1 MLMHSKPVL
10 VRANSDGMRRL
21 GPGAVVL
28 LLMVL
33 AACSGSNG
41 SPGLDTGSI
50 AGTVVDASGAPVAG
64 ASVSTDPTSATTQ
77 TGTTGTFTLS
87 SIPIGAYTVS
97 ASKTG
102 FQSAQLTAVGVAAG
116 ATNQVT
122 ITLAPSPNAPGSI
135 AGTVLGRVGTAQP
148 SSPVA
153 GAMVCPESSTAV
165 LPCTTSQSDGTFV
178 LAGVAPGPV
187 YLTATAA
194 GFLTG
199 ETTTAVIVAPDG
211 SATGVSITLS
221 GSPSATATYVG
232 AARCITCHTLF
243 DTALTAAWQH
253 SAHAITVD
261 HTLNQLDLNG
271 WPAAPATCVAANIVN
286 SQVQATEPVSGQQE
300 NVLLVRWAANCPGE
314 PQFSMAFDANGN
326 GQVDP
331 GETVIPVQGTQGG
344 IATDG
349 GQCGQGGLLPLTAYN
364 QNAIPALVPIPCSAN
379 FLGTGATP
387 AQGYWQQEYLV
398 NIGPGAA
405 KPAWVTWDT
414 TGTPQDM
421 LALPLAW
428 NQRAQYWANAP
439 DYNPTQGGTFA
450 KVCAGCHDTGP
461 SLTVDANA
469 NVTSYVA
476 GSQNIACER
485 CHGPGSDH
493 VANLNAKSII
503 NPAYITAQAQNEM
516 CGQCHS
522 NAIAS
527 TQPAG
532 AFDFPW
538 NNQVS
543 MGGGNFIPGVDQ
555 LANFALLPL
564 YGDPTNYWPG
574 GVFPNLDHMT
584 FIDVTAS
591 VHNTNPYQKVT
602 CMNCHD
608 PHGVQGGPYQFAR
621 SNTTGDQYTFQ
632 TNAAV
637 LRNDVLCLA
646 CHATHDDFSA
656 VALSDVANYHV
667 SQGGAA
673 QKNGAAYSPSST
685 DQSASDTVVANAVN
699 AHMQA
704 QAGMP
709 AYFDPTGSING
720 QPVGRCSSCHM
731 MKTAWTSNFLF
742 SGPDA
747 NGKTADVSG
756 DVSSHSFQVADVQAA
771 ALSVPGA
778 TMWQQ
783 IMPNACGSCHVQYR
797 FGL

>member
-1 MLMHSKPVL
+1 
-10 VRANSDGMRRL
+10 
-21 GPGAVVL
+21 
-28 LLMVL
+28 
-33 AACSGSNG
+33 
-41 SPGLDTGSI
+41 
-50 AGTVVDASGAPVAG
+50 
-64 ASVSTDPTSATTQ
+64 
-77 TGTTGTFTLS
+77 
-87 SIPIGAYTVS
+87 
-97 ASKTG
+97 
-102 FQSAQLTAVGVAAG
+102 
-116 ATNQVT
+116 
-122 ITLAPSPNAPGSI
+122 
-135 AGTVLGRVGTAQP
+135 
-148 SSPVA
+148 
-153 GAMVCPESSTAV
+153 
-165 LPCTTSQSDGTFV
+165 
-178 LAGVAPGPV
+178 
-187 YLTATAA
+187 
-194 GFLTG
+194 
-199 ETTTAVIVAPDG
+199 
-211 SATGVSITLS
+211 
-221 GSPSATATYVG
+221 
-232 AARCITCHTLF
+232 
-243 DTALTAAWQH
+243 
-253 SAHAITVD
+253 
-261 HTLNQLDLNG
+261 
-271 WPAAPATCVAANIVN
+271 
-286 SQVQATEPVSGQQE
+286 
-300 NVLLVRWAANCPGE
+300 
-314 PQFSMAFDANGN
+314 
-326 GQVDP
+326 
-331 GETVIPVQGTQGG
+331 
-344 IATDG
+344 
-349 GQCGQGGLLPLTAYN
+349 
-364 QNAIPALVPIPCSAN
+364 
-379 FLGTGATP
+379 LGTGATP

-450 KVCAGCHDTGP
+450 KVCAGCHETGP
-461 SLTVDANA
+461 SLAVDANA
-469 NVTSYVA
+469 NVTTYVA

-543 MGGGNFIPGVDQ
+543 TGGGNFIPGVDQ

-591 VHNTNPYQKVT
+591 IHNTNPYQKVT
-602 CMNCHD
+602 CSNCHD
-608 PHGVQGGPYQFAR
+608 PHGVQGGPFQFAR
-621 SNTTGDQYTFQ
+621 SNTQTGDQYVFQ

-637 LRNDVLCLA
+637 LRNDVMCLA
-646 CHATHDDFSA
+646 CHATQGDFAA
-656 VALSDVANYHV
+656 VALVDVANYHL
-667 SQGGAA
+667 SQGGTA
-673 QKNGAAYSPSST
+673 QKNGATYTPSST

-699 AHMQA
+699 AHMQS

-756 DVSSHSFQVADVQAA
+756 DVSSHSFQVATVQAA
-771 ALSVPGA
+771 ALGVPGA
-778 TMWQQ
+778 TTWQE

>member
-1 MLMHSKPVL
+1 MFMHSKPVL
-10 VRANSDGMRRL
+10 VRASSNGMHRL
-21 GPGAVVL
+21 GRGAVML
-28 LLMVL
+28 LLIVL

-77 TGTTGTFTLS
+77 TSTTGTFTLS
-87 SIPIGAYTVS
+87 SIRIGAYTVS

-122 ITLAPSPNAPGSI
+122 ITLAPSPNAPGTI

-178 LAGVAPGPV
+178 LAGIAPGPV

-232 AARCITCHTLF
+232 AARCVSCHSQF
-243 DTALTAAWQH
+243 DAGLTAAWQH
-253 SAHAITVD
+253 SAHATTVD

-271 WPAAPATCVAANIVN
+271 WPAAPATCAAPNITN

-344 IATDG
+344 VATDG

-461 SLTVDANA
+461 SLAVDTNA

-532 AFDFPW
+532 AFDFAW
-538 NNQVS
+538 NSQATA
-543 MGGGNFIPGVDQ
+543 GGGNFIPGVHQ
-555 LANFALLPL
+555 LANFAVLPV

-591 VHNTNPYQKVT
+591 VHNTNAYQKVT
-602 CMNCHD
+602 CSNCHD

>member
-1 MLMHSKPVL
+1 
-10 VRANSDGMRRL
+10 
-21 GPGAVVL
+21 
-28 LLMVL
+28 MV
-33 AACSGSNG
+33 
-41 SPGLDTGSI
+41 
-50 AGTVVDASGAPVAG
+50 
-64 ASVSTDPTSATTQ
+64 
-77 TGTTGTFTLS
+77 
-87 SIPIGAYTVS
+87 
-97 ASKTG
+97 SKTG
-102 FQSAQLTAVGVAAG
+102 FQNAQLTAVGVTVG
-116 ATNQVT
+116 ATDQVT
-122 ITLAPSPNAPGSI
+122 ITLSPSANAPGSI
-135 AGTVLGRVGTAQP
+135 AGTVLGRVGTGQP
-148 SSPVA
+148 SSPVP
-153 GAMVCPESSTAV
+153 GAIVCPEATVV
-165 LPCTTSQSDGTFV
+165 LPCATAQSDGTFV

-187 YLTATAA
+187 FLTATAT

-199 ETTTAVIVAPDG
+199 ETTTAVTVAPDG

-232 AARCITCHTLF
+232 AARCVTCHSIF
-243 DTALTAAWQH
+243 DTTLTAAWQH
-253 SAHAITVD
+253 SAHATTVN

-271 WPAAPATCVAANIVN
+271 WPVAPATCAAANIVN
-286 SQVQATEPVSGQQE
+286 SQVQAAEPVSGNQE

-326 GQVDP
+326 GHVDP
-331 GETVIPVQGTQGG
+331 GETVIAVQGTQGG

-364 QNAIPALVPIPCSAN
+364 AVSALVPIPCSAN
-379 FLGTGATP
+379 FLGAGATA

-405 KPAWVTWDT
+405 KPTWVTWNT
-414 TGTPQDM
+414 SGTPQDM

-428 NQRAQYWANAP
+428 NQRAKYWALAP
-439 DYNPTQGGTFA
+439 DYNPTQGGTFG

-461 SLTVDANA
+461 SISVDTNA
-469 NVTSYVA
+469 NVTTYVA
-476 GSQNIACER
+476 GSQSIGCER

-493 VANLNAKSII
+493 VANLDAKSII

-527 TQPAG
+527 AQPAG

-538 NNQVS
+538 NNQVTTA
-543 MGGGNFIPGVDQ
+543 GGNFIPGVNE
-555 LANFALLPL
+555 LANFAQLPL
-564 YGDPTNYWPG
+564 YGNPTNYWPG

-584 FIDVTAS
+584 FIDVIAS

-602 CMNCHD
+602 CTNCHD
-608 PHGVQGGPYQFAR
+608 SHGLQGGPSQFAR
-621 SNTTGDQYTFQ
+621 SNSTTGDQYTFQ
-632 TNAAV
+632 SNAVV

-646 CHATHDDFSA
+646 CHATQGDFA
-656 VALSDVANYHV
+656 TVALVDVANYHL
-667 SQGGAA
+667 SQGGAV
-673 QKNGAAYSPSST
+673 QKNGAAWIPSSA
-685 DQSASDTVVANAVN
+685 DQSTSGTVVANAVI
-699 AHMQA
+699 AHMQS

-747 NGKTADVSG
+747 NGHTADVSG
-756 DVSSHSFQVADVQAA
+756 DVSSHSFQVATAQAA
-771 ALSVPGA
+771 SLGVPGA
-778 TMWQQ
+778 TTWQA

>member
-1 MLMHSKPVL
+1 MNMFATRSLMAL
-10 VRANSDGMRRL
+10 FII
-21 GPGAVVL
+21 
-28 LLMVL
+28 VL
-33 AACSGSNG
+33 AACSNGSNG
-41 SPGLDTGSI
+41 SPGAPVLDTGSI
-50 AGTVVDASGAPVAG
+50 AGTVVDSSGAPVAG
-64 ASVSTDPTSATTQ
+64 ASVSTNPTSTTTQ
-77 TGTTGTFTLS
+77 TGTSGTFTLS
-87 SIPIGAYTVS
+87 SIPIGAYTVT

-135 AGTVLGRVGTAQP
+135 AGTVLGRVGTNQP
-148 SSPVA
+148 SSPVS

-221 GSPSATATYVG
+221 GSPSSAATYVG
-232 AARCITCHTLF
+232 AARCVSCHIQF
-243 DTALTAAWQH
+243 DAGLTAAWQL
-253 SAHAITVD
+253 SAHATTVD

-271 WPAAPATCVAANIVN
+271 WPAAPATCAAPNVIN
-286 SQVQATEPVSGQQE
+286 SQVKATEPVSGQQE

-364 QNAIPALVPIPCSAN
+364 QNVVPVLVPIPCSAN

-387 AQGYWQQEYLV
+387 NQGYWQQEYLV

-405 KPAWVTWDT
+405 KPAWVAWDT

-461 SLTVDANA
+461 SLAVDANA

-532 AFDFPW
+532 AFDFAW
-538 NNQVS
+538 NSQATA
-543 MGGGNFIPGVDQ
+543 GGGNFIPGVHQ
-555 LANFALLPL
+555 LANFAVLPL

-591 VHNTNPYQKVT
+591 IHNTNPYEKVT
-602 CMNCHD
+602 CTSCHD

-621 SNTTGDQYTFQ
+621 TDTAGSQYTFQ

-656 VALSDVANYHV
+656 VALADVANYHV

-685 DQSASDTVVANAVN
+685 DQSASETVVADVVN

-756 DVSSHSFQVADVQAA
+756 DVSSHSFQVATVEAA
-771 ALSVPGA
+771 ALGVPGA
-778 TMWQQ
+778 TMWQE
-783 IMPNACGSCHVQYR
+783 IMPNACGSCHDQYR

>member
-1 MLMHSKPVL
+1 MISPRYVMLLSVI
-10 VRANSDGMRRL
+10 
-21 GPGAVVL
+21 
-28 LLMVL
+28 VL

-41 SPGLDTGSI
+41 APGAAALDTGTI
-50 AGTVVDASGAPVAG
+50 AGTVVDASGAPLAG
-64 ASVSTDPTSATTQ
+64 ASISTIPASATAQ
-77 TGTTGTFTLS
+77 SGTSGTFDAQLIS
-87 SIPIGAYTVS
+87 IGADAVT
-97 ASKTG
+97 ASKSG
-102 FQSAQLTAVGVAAG
+102 FQNAQLTAVGVAAG
-116 ATNQVT
+116 ATDQVT
-122 ITLAPSPNAPGSI
+122 IKLTPSANAPGSI
-135 AGTVLGRVGTAQP
+135 AGTVLGRVGTNQP
-148 SSPVA
+148 SSPVS
-153 GAMVCPESSTAV
+153 GATVCLEG
-165 LPCTTSQSDGTFV
+165 TTTPACATSKSDGTFA
-178 LAGVAPGPV
+178 LAGVAPGPA
-187 YLTATAA
+187 YLTATAT

-199 ETTTAVIVAPDG
+199 ETTTAVNVAADG

-232 AARCITCHTLF
+232 AARCVSCHTQF
-243 DTALTAAWQH
+243 DAGLTAAWQH
-253 SAHAITVD
+253 SAHATTVD

-271 WPAAPATCVAANIVN
+271 WPAAPTTCAAANVIN
-286 SQVQATEPVSGQQE
+286 SQVQATEPVTGQQE

-331 GETVIPVQGTQGG
+331 GETVIPVQAVQGG

-364 QNAIPALVPIPCSAN
+364 QNVTPALVSTACSAN
-379 FLGTGATP
+379 FLSSGPTP

-398 NIGPGAA
+398 NIGPGTT
-405 KPAWVTWDT
+405 KPTWVTWNT

-428 NQRAQYWANAP
+428 NQRTQYWAPAP
-439 DYNPTQGGTFA
+439 DYNPTQGGAFG
-450 KVCAGCHDTGP
+450 KVCSGCHDTGP
-461 SLTVDANA
+461 ALTVDANA

-485 CHGPGSDH
+485 CHGPGFDH
-493 VANLNAKSII
+493 AANLNAKSII
-503 NPAYITAQAQNEM
+503 NPAYLTAQAQNEM

-527 TQPAG
+527 IQPAG
-532 AFDFPW
+532 AFDFAW

-543 MGGGNFIPGVDQ
+543 AGGGNFIPGVDQ
-555 LANFALLPL
+555 LAKFALLPL
-564 YGDPTNYWPG
+564 YGNSTNYWPG

-602 CMNCHD
+602 CSACHD
-608 PHGVQGGPYQFAR
+608 AHGLQGGPYQFAQ
-621 SNTTGDQYTFQ
+621 SAQSGDQYVFQ
-632 TNAAV
+632 SNAAV
-637 LRNDVLCLA
+637 LRNDVMCLS
-646 CHATHDDFSA
+646 CHATQGDFAA
-656 VALSDVANYHV
+656 VAVSDVANYHL
-667 SQGGAA
+667 SQGGAV
-673 QKNGAAYSPSST
+673 QKNGAAYAP
-685 DQSASDTVVANAVN
+685 SASAESASETVVANAVI

-747 NGKTADVSG
+747 NGTTADLSG
-756 DVSSHSFQVADVQAA
+756 DVSSHSFQVATVQAA
-771 ALSVPGA
+771 SLSVPGA
-778 TMWQQ
+778 TTWQS
-783 IMPNACGSCHVQYR
+783 IMPNACGTCHTEYR
-797 FGL
+797 LVPP